1 MDEMSEKQQA
11 AARLLQLMWRA
22 RLVRAALW
30 RRKKVTLTQ
39 SSQALN
45 AKKACTRSTLPAKYR
60 SSNRSHQVRQ
70 YQKECCGQ
78 SVLAALWR
86 GYWTKHYGPHSAAL
100 RARRAK
106 AGLPENPPPYGSNRM
121 IKRDDYVLR
130 RWAEKKQA
138 LAKRYEMP
146 SHETLLQQ
154 YARRRA
160 WAQQRSDDRQ
170 AVLHWSTRAL
180 LKTVK
185 SHKFACTTAAPP
197 RGHHLVVTSYS
208 NKQCRGVRG
217 AGRHREAECAGLL
230 RDREEP
236 HVFAGSF
243 AGSCYL

>member
-1 MDEMSEKQQA
+1 M
-11 AARLLQLMWRA
+11 LQLMWRA

-30 RRKKVTLTQ
+30 RRKKVTLRV
-39 SSQALN
+39 QALN
-45 AKKACTRSTLPAKYR
+45 ARTRSCLPAEHC
-60 SSNRSHQVRQ
+60 SSNRSYQVRQ

-86 GYWTKHYGPHSAAL
+86 GYRTKHYGPHSAAL

-106 AGLPENPPPYGSNRM
+106 AGLPEDPPPYGSNRM

-160 WAQQRSDDRQ
+160 WAQQRSDDKQ

-185 SHKFACTTAAPP
+185 SYDEMRPEVIRSLQSPQPKRKSDKALGDFA
-197 RGHHLVVTSYS
+197 L
-208 NKQCRGVRG
+208 QWLRGVGGFGWAQSRVVMMLQSLY
-217 AGRHREAECAGLL
+217 RFQLLSPSRSHRQ
-230 RDREEP
+230 
-236 HVFAGSF
+236 FAPSPQ
-243 AGSCYL
+243 LTLHR